1 MTNYKAFKDCIS
13 DQDDELIIYAS
24 DSFSQFPE
32 RNSSATSKS
41 DRSIPI
47 ATSNDLV
54 VLRGELDSDY
64 HEWLRSFGL
73 GSDFVVDY
81 GKPPTGLTLSELII
95 NNPEPIREIIK
106 QTGRKPVYVP
116 WFSGDKENEVAKIL
130 GGDIFGAPKSQTLKY
145 NDKASFK
152 LICQQLNI
160 PVIEGVS
167 FEMQPLKS
175 ENYKMMEN
183 IIKGYLQRYSTV
195 ILRGALGEFGVSL
208 YKTQGNDIAE
218 IYQEISATGEKTII
232 IEPFLNVSSS
242 PGDQWA
248 IGRNGS
254 INHLGMQ
261 DQICK
266 EGMIHTGTIST
277 VAHSNDD
284 SAYIIKTSRKIVDE
298 MAKTGYI
305 GVVGIDYIVSDEG
318 IFPVENNARFN
329 GSSYPILIV
338 DQIKQLNIRVP
349 VWKFIK
355 FKTTPCTFVEL
366 QNRLKSTIF
375 DGKKTNS
382 IFPFNCEALSNTGN
396 LSFIF
401 LAENMSQITDLE
413 QSVKELEVNTG
424 SIV

>member
-24 DSFSQFPE
+24 DSFSQFPQ

-41 DRSIPI
+41 DRTVPV

-54 VLRGELDSDY
+54 VLRGELDTDY
-64 HEWLRSFGL
+64 HKWLRSFGL

-81 GKPPTGLTLSELII
+81 GEPPTGMTLSELII
-95 NNPEPIREIIK
+95 DNSEPIRKIIK

-116 WFSGDKENEVAKIL
+116 WFSGDQENEVAKIL
-130 GGDIFGAPKSQTLKY
+130 GGDIFGAPESETLKY

-160 PVIEGVS
+160 PVVQGVS
-167 FEMQPLKS
+167 FEMQPLKY
-175 ENYKMMEN
+175 ENYNMMEN
-183 IIKGYLQRYSTV
+183 IIKGYLQSYSTV
-195 ILRGALGEFGVSL
+195 ILRGALGEFGMSL

-218 IYQEISATGEKTII
+218 IYKEISATDEKTII

-242 PGDQWA
+242 PGDQWT
-248 IGRNGS
+248 ISRDGS
-254 INHLGMQ
+254 INHIGIQ

-277 VAHSNDD
+277 VAHSVVD
-284 SAYIIKTSRKIVDE
+284 SVYIMETSRKIINE
-298 MAKTGYI
+298 MARTGYI

-338 DQIKQLNIRVP
+338 DQIKQLNMQVP

-366 QNRLKSTIF
+366 QNSLKLTIF
-375 DGKKTNS
+375 DGKKANS

-396 LSFIF
+396 LSFLF
-401 LAENMSQITDLE
+401 LAENESQITDLE
-413 QSVKELEVNTG
+413 EKVRDL
-424 SIV
+424 